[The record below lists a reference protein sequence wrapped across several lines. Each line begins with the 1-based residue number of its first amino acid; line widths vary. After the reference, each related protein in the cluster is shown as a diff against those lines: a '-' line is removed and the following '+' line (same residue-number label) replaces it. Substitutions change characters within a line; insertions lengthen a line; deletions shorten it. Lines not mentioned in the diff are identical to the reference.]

1 MKPIELLQRL
11 PRPRRRGAEW
21 LVLAGVLL
29 MSALMAGYFIWSERR
44 LLIASDIE
52 RMRMQTLIIDENLQ
66 HQFEGV
72 RNALD
77 SARRAFH
84 PGSGCTAECR
94 RVLLQSLKRASM
106 TASTRARWPACVRP
120 TLCTCRSHMK
130 IRRAQAMILAMP
142 VAMGR
147 LAGRTMQLRLRR
159 LSDQGDGGILRRAT
173 A

>member
-1 MKPIELLQRL
+1 MPIDLLQRL

-29 MSALMAGYFIWSERR
+29 MSALIVGYFIWSEWR

-94 RVLLQSLKRASM
+94 RVLLQLLKRAS
-106 TASTRARWPACVRP
+106 SVR
-120 TLCTCRSHMK
+120 
-130 IRRAQAMILAMP
+130 
-142 VAMGR
+142 VR
-147 LAGRTMQLRLRR
+147 LPSECCR
-159 LSDQGDGGILRRAT
+159 LSRAAAPIRT
-173 A
+173 CSSWN